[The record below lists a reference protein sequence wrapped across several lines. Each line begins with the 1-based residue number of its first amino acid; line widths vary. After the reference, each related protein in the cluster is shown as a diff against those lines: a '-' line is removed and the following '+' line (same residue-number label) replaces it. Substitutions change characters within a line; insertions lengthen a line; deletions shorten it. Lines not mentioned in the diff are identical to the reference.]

1 MTRRKPSVAAESL
14 VTLPL
19 VAFALLMFCP
29 TTPPRSPVALSA
41 AVPVGLVAG
50 AATFAALARG
60 VPALRRRSAAAV
72 GAGLTAAVA
81 GASEEAI
88 WRGFLLARIAPLV
101 GIAAALVVTTIGFAA
116 THFPALRHVG
126 VGVHLGTGT
135 VFGAVFVATG
145 SLAACAAA
153 HAAYNLLA
161 LLGREPRA
169 AGQTIA
175 AVRAKPAVRLESIVK
190 RFGTTTALDGCT
202 FDVAEGEIV
211 ALLGPN
217 GAGKTTAVS
226 VLLGLRRPD
235 AGVVELFGRDP
246 RAWQARIAVGM
257 TPQEMSFPP
266 TLRVREIVDFA
277 RAHYPQPLATETLLA
292 RFGLDEV
299 ARRQVGGISGGQRR
313 RLAVA
318 LAFAGAPRLAVLDEP
333 TSGLDVESRRAVWQ
347 AVRKHAQQGGAVL
360 LTTHHLEEAE
370 SLADRIVV
378 ASRGSVVADGP
389 AQSLIADG
397 ETLEDAYLRLTRDGA

>member
-1 MTRRKPSVAAESL
+1 MTRRRPSVAAESL

-19 VAFALLMFCP
+19 VALTLLAFCP
-29 TTPPRSPVALSA
+29 TTPPRPPFALA
-41 AVPVGLVAG
+41 AAIPVGLFAG
-50 AATFAALARG
+50 TTVFAALARR
-60 VPALRRRSAAAV
+60 VPTVRRRSAAAF

-88 WRGFLLARIAPLV
+88 WRGFLLARIAPRA
-101 GIAAALVVTTIGFAA
+101 GIAAALVVTSIGFAA

-126 VGVHLGTGT
+126 FGVHLGTGT
-135 VFGAVFVATG
+135 VFGVVFVATG
-145 SLAACAAA
+145 SLAACAVA
-153 HAAYNLLA
+153 HAVYNLLA

-169 AGQTIA
+169 SHTIA
-175 AVRAKPAVRLESIVK
+175 GVHATPAVRFESVVK
-190 RFGTTTALDGCT
+190 RFGTTVALDGFT
-202 FDVAEGEIV
+202 FDVLEGEIV

-235 AGVVELFGRDP
+235 AGAVELFGRDP
-246 RAWQARIAVGM
+246 RDWQSRTAVGM

-266 TLRVREIVDFA
+266 TLRVREIVEFA
-277 RAHYPQPLATETLLA
+277 RAHYSQPIATETLLA
-292 RFGLDEV
+292 QFGLDAV
-299 ARRQVGGISGGQRR
+299 AGRQVGGISGGQRR

-333 TSGLDVESRRAVWQ
+333 TSGLDVESRRSVWQ
-347 AVRKHAQQGGAVL
+347 AVREHAQRGGAVL
-360 LTTHHLEEAE
+360 LTTHHLDEAE

-378 ASRGSVVADGP
+378 ASRGLVIADGP
-389 AQSLIADG
+389 AQSLTAAG
-397 ETLEDAYLRLTRDGA
+397 ETLEDAYLRLTRSEA

>member
-1 MTRRKPSVAAESL
+1 MTRRRPSVAAESL
-14 VTLPL
+14 VTLPFVAL
-19 VAFALLMFCP
+19 VLLAFWP
-29 TTPPRSPVALSA
+29 TTPPRPPVALAA

-50 AATFAALARG
+50 TAVFAALARR
-60 VPALRRRSAAAV
+60 VPAFRRRTAAAV

-88 WRGFLLARIAPLV
+88 WRGFLLARIAPRV
-101 GIAAALVVTTIGFAA
+101 GIAAALVVTSIGFAA

-135 VFGAVFVATG
+135 VFGTVFVATG
-145 SLAACAAA
+145 SLAACAVA

-161 LLGREPRA
+161 LLGREPQA
-169 AGQTIA
+169 DHTIA
-175 AVRAKPAVRLESIVK
+175 GVRATPAVRFESVVK
-190 RFGTTTALDGCT
+190 RFGTTTALDGFT
-202 FDVAEGEIV
+202 LDVAGGEIV

-246 RAWQARIAVGM
+246 RDWRARIAVGM

-266 TLRVREIVDFA
+266 TLRVGEIVEFA
-277 RAHYPQPLATETLLA
+277 RAHYPQPIATETLLA
-292 RFGLDEV
+292 QFGLDGV

-347 AVRKHAQQGGAVL
+347 AVREHAQHGGAVL
-360 LTTHHLEEAE
+360 LTTHHLDEAE

-378 ASRGSVVADGP
+378 ASRGSVIADGP
-389 AQSLIADG
+389 PRSLTAAG